1 MLWHFSDIF
10 PVFIWWN
17 KRFQETNENNIFL
30 SLPLTT
36 PSPTIPAACT
46 QIQHNDI
53 SDDTQIQHNDISDD
67 LSVAPGPKY
76 LLVIPRS
83 LDPMG
88 INRYEYW
95 NLVNS

>member
-30 SLPLTT
+30 SLPLTA